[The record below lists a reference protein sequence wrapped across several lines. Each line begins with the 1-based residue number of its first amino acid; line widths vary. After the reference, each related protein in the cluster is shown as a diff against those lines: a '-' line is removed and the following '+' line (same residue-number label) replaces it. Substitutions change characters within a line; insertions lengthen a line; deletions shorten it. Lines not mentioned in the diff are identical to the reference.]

1 MFVLKNNVYKKLN
14 KQELLFD
21 FIQLEYRIV
30 FIVFLRPL
38 STFFFGLLNPTA
50 NITLR

>member
-1 MFVLKNNVYKKLN
+1 MFVLKNNVYKKLK

-30 FIVFLRPL
+30 FIVFY
-38 STFFFGLLNPTA
+38 GL
-50 NITLR
+50 